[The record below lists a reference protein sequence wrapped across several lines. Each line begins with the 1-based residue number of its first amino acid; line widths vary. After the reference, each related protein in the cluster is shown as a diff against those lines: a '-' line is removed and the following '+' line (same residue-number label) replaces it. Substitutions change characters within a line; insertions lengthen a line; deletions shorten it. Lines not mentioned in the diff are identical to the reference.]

1 MKKLLILAALVAIA
15 PAANAKFDLNDYGHN
30 CKTEFQVEE
39 YGDRNVMRA
48 TDTDACPHIYW
59 EASGICEDGCSDIR
73 GFSNCVYGNFWGD
86 FADRNEKK
94 QEELKKFAAK
104 CASKM
109 LD

>member
-1 MKKLLILAALVAIA
+1 MKKIIILAALVAIA
-15 PAANAKFDLNDYGHN
+15 PAANAKFNLDDYGLN
-30 CKTEFQVEE
+30 CKAEFLVEE

-59 EASGICEDGCSDIR
+59 EATGMCADGCSDIR
-73 GFSNCVYGNFWGD
+73 GWSNCVYGNFQSD
-86 FADRNEKK
+86 FADGNEKK

-109 LD
+109 LN